1 MIVLRHMGECVVYN
15 RKEYVE
21 LMKSTQ
27 KMTEDEL
34 KMLADK
40 YDSVFLHP
48 VSLHQLFPNVSV
60 FILIQYIP

>member
-1 MIVLRHMGECVVYN
+1 MIISRHLGECVVCN
-15 RKEYVE
+15 RKEYIE

-34 KMLADK
+34 KTLADK

-48 VSLHQLFPNVSV
+48 VSLHQSCAYYSIPNVSV
-60 FILIQYIP
+60 FI